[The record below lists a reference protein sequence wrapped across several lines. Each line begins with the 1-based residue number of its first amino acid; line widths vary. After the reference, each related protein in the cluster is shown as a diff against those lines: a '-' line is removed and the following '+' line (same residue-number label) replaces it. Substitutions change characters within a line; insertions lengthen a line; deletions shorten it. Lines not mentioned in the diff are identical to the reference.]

1 MACGSHIYTASFIYL
16 YSSMWWEHPAQVWS
30 GALGVDQG
38 GREFQATYK
47 RMESDQMLDTIGA
60 ILVKT
65 CWVRALCRAA
75 SNGLGAGRA
84 SQRPTP
90 QPSSRR
96 LSDGAQLRRAIR

>member
-1 MACGSHIYTASFIYL
+1 
-16 YSSMWWEHPAQVWS
+16 MWWEHPTQVWS

-47 RMESDQMLDTIGA
+47 RMESDQLLDTIGA

-65 CWVRALCRAA
+65 CWVRSA
-75 SNGLGAGRA
+75 SNGLGAGWA
-84 SQRPTP
+84 SQLPTP